1 MRARHTHF
9 AHRESSGLVV
19 DLYWDPA
26 DASHEFR
33 VQVVDRVAEARF
45 DLFPTSGRAAVET
58 FHHPFASALATTT
71 GALTVS
77 DTTNSEVYRP

>member
-1 MRARHTHF
+1 MNPRHTHF

-33 VQVVDRVAEARF
+33 IQVVDRGAGFV
-45 DLFPTSGRAAVET
+45 LFPTTGRTAVEA
-58 FHHPFASALATTT
+58 FHHPFASGLPTRT
-71 GALTVS
+71 GATAPL
-77 DTTNSEVYRP
+77 TTNPEVH

>member
-1 MRARHTHF
+1 MQGEHTHF

-33 VQVVDRVAEARF
+33 VQVVEPGARF
-45 DLFPTSGRAAVET
+45 VLFPTTGRTAVEA
-58 FHHPFASALATTT
+58 FHHPFASRLLPTSTGRTAAPLAT
-71 GALTVS
+71 
-77 DTTNSEVYRP
+77 NSAATSG